1 MTAAL
6 QLPSPL
12 DEKRDWTVDDLASL
26 PKDLRY
32 ELIDGRLVVSPSP
45 TPLHQ
50 DLGVRLLLALE
61 AVCPPDLMVVT
72 DLSLRIDARSEPR
85 PDVVVIDRKL
95 VSVSPVPVE
104 AAVLAVEVISPDS
117 TIRDLHSKPRMLAK
131 AGLPNYWVVDPFH
144 AEGIVLAVFRL
155 GSDGQYA
162 LVTETHRVFET
173 DVPFP
178 VTVDLPALEVRR
190 RMLLGGSLP
199 EV

>member
-6 QLPSPL
+6 KLPSRL

-61 AVCPPDLMVVT
+61 TACPADLMVVT
-72 DLSLRIDARSEPR
+72 DLSLRVDARNEPR

-104 AAVLAVEVISPDS
+104 AAVLAIEVISPDS
-117 TIRDLHSKPRMLAK
+117 TLRDLHSKPRLLAR
-131 AGLPNYWVVDPFH
+131 AGLPNYWVLDPFH

-155 GSDGQYA
+155 GSDGQYS
-162 LVTETHRVFET
+162 LVAETSQAIET

-178 VTVDLPALEVRR
+178 VTVDLPALDARR
-190 RMLLGGSLP
+190 QMLLGDSP
-199 EV
+199 PQI

>member
-6 QLPSPL
+6 QLPSLL
-12 DEKRDWTVDDLASL
+12 DEKQDWTVDDLASL

-45 TPLHQ
+45 TPIHQ
-50 DLGVRLLLALE
+50 DLAVRLLLMLE
-61 AVCPPDLMVVT
+61 AGCPPELMVVT
-72 DLSLRIDARSEPR
+72 DLSVRIDASREPR

-104 AAVLAVEVISPDS
+104 AAVLAIEVISPDS

-131 AGLPNYWVVDPFH
+131 AGLPHYWVLDPFH
-144 AEGIVLAVFRL
+144 SDGIVLAVFRL
-155 GSDGQYA
+155 GPDEQYS
-162 LVTETHRVFET
+162 LVTETHQAFTT

-178 VTVDLPALEVRR
+178 VTVDLPALNDRR
-190 RMLLGGSLP
+190 RMLLADTPP
-199 EV
+199 ER

>member
-6 QLPSPL
+6 QLPSLL
-12 DEKRDWTVDDLASL
+12 DEKQDWTVDDLASL

-61 AVCPPDLMVVT
+61 GACPPDLMVVT
-72 DLSLRIDARSEPR
+72 DVSLRVDARSEPR

-104 AAVLAVEVISPDS
+104 AAVLAIEVISPDS
-117 TIRDLHSKPRMLAK
+117 TIRDLHTKPRTLAK
-131 AGLPNYWVVDPFH
+131 AGLPHYWVLDPFH
-144 AEGIVLAVFRL
+144 AEGIMLAVFRL
-155 GSDGQYA
+155 DTDGQYA
-162 LVTETHRVFET
+162 LVKETRQVFET

-178 VTVDLPALEVRR
+178 VRIDLPALDVRR
-190 RMLLGGSLP
+190 RTLLGDAPP
-199 EV
+199 EI

>member
-6 QLPSPL
+6 QLPSLL
-12 DEKRDWTVDDLASL
+12 DDKRDWTVDDLASL

-61 AVCPPDLMVVT
+61 AACPADLMVVT
-72 DLSLRIDARSEPR
+72 DLSLRIDARNEPR

-104 AAVLAVEVISPDS
+104 AAVLAIEVISPDS
-117 TIRDLHSKPRMLAK
+117 TVRDLHSKPRLLAR
-131 AGLPNYWVVDPFH
+131 AGLPHYWVLDPFH
-144 AEGIVLAVFRL
+144 SEGIVLAVFRL
-155 GSDGQYA
+155 GSDGQYS
-162 LVTETHRVFET
+162 LVTETRQAFET

-178 VTVDLPALEVRR
+178 VTVDLPALDARR
-190 RMLLGGSLP
+190 KMLLGDSP
-199 EV
+199 PQI